1 MKNIFIYK
9 SRKEG
14 FEDVLKSFK
23 MGIDYN
29 SSGMM
34 EFCFT
39 EMIRDGRED
48 EYWLLKMIFLLGTD
62 NPFVIGWFVKQV
74 KNQTYWPAKCYKLIN
89 KIISLN
95 WDTGIRDEFDFKTH
109 KEAYVALSQEAD
121 VDSLEEVDYWLRE
134 FIRYSSDDHAWINKA
149 INAIGR
155 KNVYVKHWFI
165 YQVNLSR
172 FWKKESY
179 DLIVVWADALTA

>member
-1 MKNIFIYK
+1 MKERFIYN
-9 SRKEG
+9 SRKEA

-34 EFCFT
+34 ELCFT

-48 EYWLLKMIFLLGTD
+48 EYWLLKMVFLHGTD
-62 NPFVIGWFVKQV
+62 NPFVSNWFVKQV

-89 KIISLN
+89 KILILN
-95 WDTGIRDEFDFKTH
+95 WDTGIRNEFDFKTH
-109 KEAYVALSQEAD
+109 QEAYVALLQETAI
-121 VDSLEEVDYWLRE
+121 DSLEKADYWLRE
-134 FIRYSSDDHAWINKA
+134 FIRDSSEDLAWLNSA
-149 INAIGR
+149 MHEIGIE
-155 KNVYVKHWFI
+155 NVYVKHWFF

-172 FWKKESY
+172 FWTKESY
-179 DLIVVWADALTA
+179 DLIVVWAGALTD